1 MYLTSLN
8 PTWVDHTLSSIDP
21 YPQSSQKEYFLI
33 PFSTA
38 RPVHK
43 FSKHVSVLERKTVIN
58 PCPQNPENPGEIDQ
72 SYVELAVDILRVQC
86 PESIQS
92 LKDFLTVLPNPGSI
106 EDVLIRA
113 IYQLAEIDS
122 EACRWILRHS
132 NYLMPELDVKNY
144 AMQWVC
150 FMLQAQGFVLN
161 QDFQFNPLQHLQ
173 LTEYAQLALCHNLCK
188 GDRLILEEIFN
199 FPAC

>member
-21 YPQSSQKEYFLI
+21 YPRSSQNEYFLI
-33 PFSTA
+33 SFSA
-38 RPVHK
+38 SRSVHE
-43 FSKHVSVLERKTVIN
+43 SSRQVRVLERETVIN
-58 PCPQNPENPGEIDQ
+58 PCSQSPEYPGEVEQ
-72 SYVELAVDILRVQC
+72 SYVELAVDILRVQR

-92 LKDFLTVLPNPGSI
+92 LKDFLTVLPNPRSI

-113 IYQLAEIDS
+113 IYQLAEIDD

-150 FMLQAQGFVLN
+150 FRLQAQGFVLN
-161 QDFQFNPLQHLQ
+161 QDFQFTAPQHLQ
-173 LTEYAQLALCHNLCK
+173 LTEYAQLTLCQNLSR
-188 GDRLILEEIFN
+188 GDRLILTEIFN
-199 FPAC
+199 FQDC